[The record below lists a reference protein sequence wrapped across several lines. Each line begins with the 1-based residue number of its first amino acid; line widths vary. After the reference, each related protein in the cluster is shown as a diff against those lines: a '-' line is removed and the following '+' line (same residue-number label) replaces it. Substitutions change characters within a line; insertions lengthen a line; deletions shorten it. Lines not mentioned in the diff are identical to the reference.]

1 MTVTRLNSDD
11 SIVEVTSYKYDLQ
24 NRLVGVYSDN
34 NTTKT
39 PGVFTDDTL
48 VTGYEYNNAG
58 IRVRKIDYASSET
71 TIYLIDSANHTGYAQ
86 VFEET
91 IYSGTSIDPETDTPS
106 SRIQYTI
113 GDDVISQ
120 NTSTY
125 DSGWTA
131 GTTKFLLYDG
141 HGSTRQLINNGAG
154 YMSVSETFAYDAY
167 GVATGFDPS
176 NAGTNLLYT
185 GEQFDSSLDQYY
197 LRARYYDPSN
207 GRFNR
212 VDPYAGNMQDPQ
224 SLHKYTYCNNN
235 PVNGIDPSGM
245 MNLTSLSVGMMIAG
259 TIVSVVGIGMI
270 IHGNTTDDDF
280 LTTIGMETLIVGL
293 ALIAG
298 GAGVV
303 FGALSAVEAVV
314 LQVIVSLIT
323 IGVNHGGAIMSRVI
337 RKNFSAQNM
346 IRNLSIN
353 DIAIPSHGILI
364 FENRGNNINLVKL
377 LDDGDFEWLDTPVDY
392 MEGDRVLE
400 YWIGSNGTNFRY
412 EVKDVVEMN
421 ATNQPVFEMITSE
434 EEGDINVIGITYSG
448 FNWARIPK
456 KNK

>member
-1 MTVTRLNSDD
+1 MQSRN
-11 SIVEVTSYKYDLQ
+11 KKK
-24 NRLVGVYSDN
+24 LVWC
-34 NTTKT
+34 
-39 PGVFTDDTL
+39 P
-48 VTGYEYNNAG
+48 
-58 IRVRKIDYASSET
+58 
-71 TIYLIDSANHTGYAQ
+71 Q
-86 VFEET
+86 
-91 IYSGTSIDPETDTPS
+91 
-106 SRIQYTI
+106 
-113 GDDVISQ
+113 ISP
-120 NTSTY
+120 
-125 DSGWTA
+125 D
-131 GTTKFLLYDG
+131 F
-141 HGSTRQLINNGAG
+141 
-154 YMSVSETFAYDAY
+154 
-167 GVATGFDPS
+167 
-176 NAGTNLLYT
+176 
-185 GEQFDSSLDQYY
+185 
-197 LRARYYDPSN
+197 
-207 GRFNR
+207 
-212 VDPYAGNMQDPQ
+212 
-224 SLHKYTYCNNN
+224 